1 MLVGIASI
9 ISKQI
14 STGKSLDLQR
24 GFARIGRSDANII
37 AWIWGLSEGHVFLTS
52 ASGRLFYMSYED
64 AESVIPHGGL
74 RHGKSLKQEQRFSH
88 GAQEPE
94 NGSTRLEQD
103 DFEKSQDDLQ
113 TND

>member
-1 MLVGIASI
+1 MHVSGMLVAIASI

-52 ASGRLFYMSYED
+52 ASGRLFYMSYETPNPSYHMEAFD
-64 AESVIPHGGL
+64 MAN
-74 RHGKSLKQEQRFSH
+74 R
-88 GAQEPE
+88 
-94 NGSTRLEQD
+94 
-103 DFEKSQDDLQ
+103 
-113 TND
+113 